1 MTKIEKPTSLSRR
14 DFIRATGLISASA
27 LLAACNYPQRDVSP
41 LPTLEPSPSP
51 FSPLPPTQ
59 EVPTVEPSA
68 TPDTRSYFEKYVY
81 PALYEVA
88 DRRREEKAEADPD
101 YWQRVD
107 RELNEGRINFI
118 ILGKGSER
126 VLTDSMQ
133 MMSLDIETNEIRIV
147 AVPRGV
153 SVPEVSRYLG
163 NNRVYMANQ
172 AHINGG
178 MPLMEKVLEDAT
190 GLSCD
195 FVVLVDMEFLIR
207 AVENLYDNQLE
218 VCVPW
223 EIDDLNMGYF
233 RAGLQTL
240 NGEELLRLS
249 RARYYANYVHRDI
262 VQQYVLKA
270 MLRRARQE
278 FAQGALAAAG
288 FLGKGLLFFQREQ
301 SAENIQTNFDSGVFI
316 DIFGQLVRQLAT
328 NGTGGEAS
336 GFGMPS
342 FAARYEFTTENN
354 WFAPDTTRRRPP
366 GGDPLAED
374 LVSDYWFAS
383 RAEVRDFITGNISG
397 TGFEAESEVCGVTE

>member
-1 MTKIEKPTSLSRR
+1 
-14 DFIRATGLISASA
+14 
-27 LLAACNYPQRDVSP
+27 
-41 LPTLEPSPSP
+41 
-51 FSPLPPTQ
+51 LPPTV

-68 TPDTRSYFEKYVY
+68 TPDTRTYFEKYVY

-88 DRRREEKAEADPD
+88 DRRRAEKAESDPD
-101 YWQRVD
+101 YWHRVD
-107 RELNEGRINFI
+107 KELNEGRINFI

-153 SVPEVSRYLG
+153 SVPEVSRHLG
-163 NNRVYMANQ
+163 NNRIYMANQ
-172 AHINGG
+172 VHINGG
-178 MPLMEKVLEDAT
+178 MPLMEKALEDAT

-195 FVVLVDMEFLIR
+195 FMVLVDMEFLIR
-207 AVENLYDNQLE
+207 AVESLYDNQLE

-223 EIDDLNMGYF
+223 EINDLNMGYF

-249 RARYYANYVHRDI
+249 RARYYANYTHRDT

-278 FAQGALAAAG
+278 FSEGALNAAA

-301 SAENIQTNFDSGVFI
+301 SAGNIETNFESSLFV
-316 DIFGQLVRQLAT
+316 DIFGQLARQFIT
-328 NGTGGEAS
+328 NGDGGKAS
-336 GFGMPS
+336 GFGMPA

-354 WFAPDTTRRRPP
+354 WFAPDTTRRRPL

-374 LVSDYWFAS
+374 LVNDYWFAS
-383 RAEVRDFITGNISG
+383 RAEVRDFITGTIQG
-397 TGFEAESEVCGVTE
+397 TGFEAESEVCGVTGQ